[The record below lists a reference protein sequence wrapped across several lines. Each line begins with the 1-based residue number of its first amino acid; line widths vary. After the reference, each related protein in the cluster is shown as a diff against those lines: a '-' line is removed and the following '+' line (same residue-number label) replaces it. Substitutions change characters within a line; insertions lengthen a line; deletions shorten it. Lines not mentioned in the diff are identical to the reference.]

1 VHILSRRTAGFRDA
15 IFFRGEGNE
24 AVPGDDSHCHCDC
37 GSVDLSSRVDACREV
52 NEMELKDCKF
62 YYGGEGLN
70 FAVFSDDACRTKF
83 LDSIHVSLAQTTI
96 QVYEIEPGVNSQW
109 VVVRQVDGKQDQI
122 KLYVRQGE
130 SFLEEN
136 NYGLSRE
143 LRTEIEQKFP
153 RLISGFLSVVA

>member
-1 VHILSRRTAGFRDA
+1 
-15 IFFRGEGNE
+15 
-24 AVPGDDSHCHCDC
+24 
-37 GSVDLSSRVDACREV
+37 
-52 NEMELKDCKF
+52 
-62 YYGGEGLN
+62 
-70 FAVFSDDACRTKF
+70 
-83 LDSIHVSLAQTTI
+83 
-96 QVYEIEPGVNSQW
+96 